1 MGENKSIKFFQKM
14 IKKLYIFLL
23 SLFLAS
29 SMVAAKDN
37 LPIINYNAISHPEI
51 GTDGMVVSQRKVA
64 SEVGA
69 QILRKGGNAVD
80 AAVATALALAV
91 VLPRAGNLGGG
102 GFMLIYSEQLKKT
115 VSIDYRE
122 MAPAKASRDMFL
134 DRMGNYDRK
143 KAQFSLLSA
152 GVPGTVAGLHYALE
166 KYGTLSWEEVLDP
179 AIKLAENGF
188 IVPRDLSSI
197 LTNYKNRLVV
207 NEATAKAY
215 YKKNNVP
222 YKPGEIIKLP
232 DLAWSLKQ
240 LKEHGPTAFYE
251 GKIAKK
257 IVAEMERN
265 GGLINSKDLANYEV
279 KERVPIKGTYK
290 GYEVVSMPPSSSGG
304 VHLIQMLNMLEPFP
318 LKEMGFGSAES
329 IHLMTEVM
337 KRAYADRSK
346 YLGDTDFVS
355 VPLKGLTSKKYANDL
370 LKEISLS
377 RSSSS
382 KEITEGNPIHYE
394 SPDTT
399 HFSVMDKQ
407 GNVVANTYTLNFSYG
422 SGIVI
427 PGTGI
432 LMNNEMDDFS
442 SKKGVPNA
450 YGLVGFEANEI
461 EGKKRP
467 LSSMT
472 PTIIFK
478 DKKPYLVLGSPG
490 GSRIITTVLQV
501 ALNVLEYKK
510 NIKQAVISPR
520 FHHQWLPDV
529 LLMEEGF
536 SSDTI
541 SLLREK
547 GHTVRSSR
555 TMGSVQAIIS
565 EGDYFYGAADP
576 RRPEA
581 GAVAVSP

>member
-1 MGENKSIKFFQKM
+1 M
-14 IKKLYIFLL
+14 IKKISTYLFFLL
-23 SLFLAS
+23 FVS
-29 SMVAAKDN
+29 SVGAKNQD
-37 LPIINYNAISHPEI
+37 LPIIDYSSITHPEI
-51 GTDGMVVSQRKVA
+51 GTGGMVVSQRKVA

-69 QILRKGGNAVD
+69 KILREGGNAVD

-102 GFMLIYSEQLKKT
+102 GFMLIYSEELKKT
-115 VSIDYRE
+115 VAIDYRE
-122 MAPAKASRDMFL
+122 MAPLQASRDMFL
-134 DRMGNYDRK
+134 DSNGNYDRK

-152 GVPGTVAGLHYALE
+152 GVPGTVAGLHYALK
-166 KYGTLSWEEVLDP
+166 KYGTLSWEVVIDP
-179 AIKLAENGF
+179 AITLAEDGF
-188 IVPRDLSSI
+188 VVPHDLSSV
-197 LTNYKNRLVV
+197 LSNYRNRLTA
-207 NEATAKAY
+207 NAATARTY
-215 YKKNNVP
+215 YKRNKVP
-222 YKPGEIIKLP
+222 YEAGEIIKLP
-232 DLAWSLKQ
+232 DLAWSLKE
-240 LKEHGPTAFYE
+240 LKKQGPAAFYK
-251 GKIAKK
+251 GKIAEK

-265 GGLINSKDLANYEV
+265 GGLITSEDLANYKG
-279 KERVPIKGTYK
+279 KERVPVKGVYK
-290 GYEVVSMPPSSSGG
+290 GYEIVSMPPSSSGG
-304 VHLIQMLNMLEPFP
+304 VHLIQMLNMLEPFS
-318 LKEMGFGSAES
+318 LKEMGFGSAQS
-329 IHLMTEVM
+329 IHLMSEVM
-337 KRAYADRSK
+337 KRAYADRSR

-355 VPLKGLTSKKYANDL
+355 VPLIGLTNKEYAKAL
-370 LKEISLS
+370 LKEISLTEVT
-377 RSSSS
+377 SSGDISN
-382 KEITEGNPIHYE
+382 GNPLPYE

-399 HFSVMDKQ
+399 HFSVMDAK
-407 GNVVANTYTLNFSYG
+407 GNVVSNTYTLNFSYG

-461 EGKKRP
+461 KAQKRP

-472 PTIIFK
+472 PTIVFK
-478 DKKPYLVLGSPG
+478 NQKPYLVLGSPG

-501 ALNVLEYKK
+501 VINVLEHDM

-520 FHHQWLPDV
+520 IHHQWLPDV

-541 SLLREK
+541 DLLKEK
-547 GHTVRSSR
+547 GHTIRPSR

-565 EGDYFYGAADP
+565 KDNYLYGAADP

-581 GAVAVSP
+581 GAVVVSP